1 MKEPWACPG
10 NPILICADDDQTL
23 ISLRITLH
31 SAGLTNLSLCG
42 DTRGVWKLLESRSF
56 SLVLLDLTLPCPAGR
71 EVLQQA
77 ASVSDKP
84 PLVIMTGSTRG
95 RCLCPA
101 AGWALG
107 CLPKPVDRETLL
119 GTVQYAL
126 RCPVGAH
133 VTIPRAQ
140 ARQEE

>member
-1 MKEPWACPG
+1 MKEQWACTP
-10 NPILICADDDQTL
+10 NPILICADDDQAL

-42 DTRGVWKLLESRSF
+42 DPRGVRKLLESRSF
-56 SLVLLDLTLPCPAGR
+56 SLVLLDLALPCHAGQ

-77 ASVSDKP
+77 ASASDKP
-84 PLVIMTGSTRG
+84 PLVIMTGSTPG
-95 RCLCPA
+95 RCLCPF
-101 AGWALG
+101 AGWAFG

-119 GTVQYAL
+119 GTIQNAL

-133 VTIPRAQ
+133 VIIPRAQ
-140 ARQEE
+140 TRQEE